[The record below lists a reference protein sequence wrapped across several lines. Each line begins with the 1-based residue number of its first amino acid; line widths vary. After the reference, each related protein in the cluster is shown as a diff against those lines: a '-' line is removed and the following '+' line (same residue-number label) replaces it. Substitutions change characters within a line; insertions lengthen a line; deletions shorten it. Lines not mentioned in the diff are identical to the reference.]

1 MAMQVAP
8 KRRKPIDVFVAK
20 LIHQKKAM
28 RLGNP
33 RADTVVPANHAMA
46 YHTPFELYDLEK
58 DPWEQKDV
66 ATDPAYAATLRDLRA
81 SLAGQM
87 QKTQDPILQGAVTS
101 PLHRKSQAW
110 LLGKS

>member
-1 MAMQVAP
+1 MYLLATSA
-8 KRRKPIDVFVAK
+8 
-20 LIHQKKAM
+20 
-28 RLGNP
+28 
-33 RADTVVPANHAMA
+33 
-46 YHTPFELYDLEK
+46 
-58 DPWEQKDV
+58 EQKDV